1 MDISI
6 NTIDLIYLTNPN
18 QMKKMK
24 KPYLKEL
31 ALLKEDLNFYN
42 ARILKITKDILKNK
56 EVDIKVTQTFNEYA
70 RICIEHFKFI
80 DKKDMIQKEYDLIKK
95 SKSKFKNIDLT
106 KTNEIIFKEKKPKKM
121 KITSQMNIKSN
132 IPPEKIIMPAS
143 KIFNLKD
150 PNLKRKG
157 V

>member
-6 NTIDLIYLTNPN
+6 NTIDLMYLTNPH
-18 QMKKMK
+18 QMKKVNK
-24 KPYLKEL
+24 SVDEL
-31 ALLKEDLNFYN
+31 LVSKEDLDFYS
-42 ARILKITKDILKNK
+42 ARILKMTKDILKSK
-56 EVDIKVTQTFNEYA
+56 KVDIRVKHTFNEYA
-70 RICIEHFKFI
+70 KICIDYFKFI
-80 DKKDMIQKEYDLIKK
+80 DKRDIIQKDYNSIKE

-132 IPPEKIIMPAS
+132 IPPEKIIMPSS
-143 KIFNLKD
+143 KVFNLKD

>member
-6 NTIDLIYLTNPN
+6 NTIDLMYLTNPH
-18 QMKKMK
+18 QMKKMN
-24 KPYLKEL
+24 KPVEEL
-31 ALLKEDLNFYN
+31 LVSKEDLDFYS
-42 ARILKITKDILKNK
+42 ARILKMTKNILKNK
-56 EVDIKVTQTFNEYA
+56 EVDVRVNHTFNDYA
-70 RICIEHFKFI
+70 RICIDYFKFI
-80 DKKDMIQKEYDLIKK
+80 DKRDMIQKDYNSIKE

-143 KIFNLKD
+143 KVFNLKD